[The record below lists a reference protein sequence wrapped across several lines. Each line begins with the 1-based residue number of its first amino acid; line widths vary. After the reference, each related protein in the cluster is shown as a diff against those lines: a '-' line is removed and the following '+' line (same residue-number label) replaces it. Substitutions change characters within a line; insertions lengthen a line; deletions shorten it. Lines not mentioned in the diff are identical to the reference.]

1 MSQSRQVQSQRMSID
16 DQRHALDVVLFDLIF
31 QNEPHWE
38 SRKDTVDQCIL
49 KLNQARET
57 EHPID
62 SALQLL
68 NIMFKAL
75 EEDSGRQNIVAYAY
89 MAVLKISDL
98 DFFDSQDNA
107 HTEAATN
114 PYLLDLSRCVQ
125 FHYLLT
131 RNVDHIFIF
140 TCCWIMCCVFF

>member
-68 NIMFKAL
+68 NDMFKAL
-75 EEDSGRQNIVAYAY
+75 EENSHRQNIVVYAY
-89 MAVLKISDL
+89 MAVLKISGS
-98 DFFDSQDNA
+98 DFFD
-107 HTEAATN
+107 EAATN
-114 PYLLDLSRCVQ
+114 PYLLDLSPQ
-125 FHYLLT
+125 
-131 RNVDHIFIF
+131 
-140 TCCWIMCCVFF
+140 

>member
-1 MSQSRQVQSQRMSID
+1 MSQSRQVQSQWRSID

-68 NIMFKAL
+68 NKMFKAL
-75 EEDSGRQNIVAYAY
+75 EEDSHRQNIVVYAY
-89 MAVLKISDL
+89 MAVLKISGS

-114 PYLLDLSRCVQ
+114 PYLLDRELM
-125 FHYLLT
+125 
-131 RNVDHIFIF
+131 I
-140 TCCWIMCCVFF
+140 VF